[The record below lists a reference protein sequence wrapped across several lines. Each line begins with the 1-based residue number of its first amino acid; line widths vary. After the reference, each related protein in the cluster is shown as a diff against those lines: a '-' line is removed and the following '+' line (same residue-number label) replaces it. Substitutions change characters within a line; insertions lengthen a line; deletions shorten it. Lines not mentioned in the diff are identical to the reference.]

1 MSVCLY
7 ICACALP
14 GHCVPLCL
22 WMFLYICVNLQS
34 CVCWC
39 ICLHTCVSVLLY
51 ICVSVPLCVS
61 VSLCVCMCKREHGY
75 TYVSV
80 YMCMRVCVGAGV
92 KAGGRSVSGPDPWF
106 LCSSRS
112 IRAQPPNQVGRKW
125 AAREKRAS
133 QTRSGSLRNGA
144 V

>member
-7 ICACALP
+7 ICACELL

-51 ICVSVPLCVS
+51 ICVCASVCQCVFM
-61 VSLCVCMCKREHGY
+61 CVYLQERAWL
-75 TYVSV
+75 YV
-80 YMCMRVCVGAGV
+80 CRCVHVHACVGGAGV
-92 KAGGRSVSGPDPWF
+92 KAGGRSVSRPDPWF
-106 LCSSRS
+106 LCSSS
-112 IRAQPPNQVGRKW
+112 SVRAQPPNQVGRKW